1 MMHDKKQIEIRR
13 AKKESLYYR
22 ELSGLFLRMT
32 LDEPLLKD
40 LHISSV
46 KLSPDKGVCTL
57 FFFSSKGREG
67 FKHDLPSLILYKPS
81 LRKALSQNIRSR
93 YTPQL
98 VFKYDENFEK
108 QCKLDSLFDQLKVE
122 GKF

>member
-1 MMHDKKQIEIRR
+1 MHDKKQIEIRR
-13 AKKESLYYR
+13 ARKEALYFR
-22 ELSGLFLRMT
+22 ELAGLFLRLT
-32 LDEPLLKD
+32 LDDSLLKD

-46 KLSPDKGVCTL
+46 RLSPDMGLCTL
-57 FFFSSKGREG
+57 LFSSPKGREG
-67 FKHDLPSLILYKPS
+67 FKHDLPALILYKPS

-98 VFKYDENFEK
+98 VFKFDENFEK